1 MKEGIHM
8 KRFTLYLGLNDKDS
22 KTQKIDTLEAYKIVE
37 NMLASMFNGGTIF
50 NAHGVYKHDNGQV
63 VIENTLRIEILEF
76 DNSIIDNVREFV
88 RILKDVFNQESI
100 AVQIEVC
107 NSELW

>member
-1 MKEGIHM
+1 MK
-8 KRFTLYLGLNDKDS
+8 KYTLYLGLNDKDT
-22 KTQKIDTLEAYKIVE
+22 KTQKIDTLEAYKVVE
-37 NMLASMFNGGTIF
+37 NMLASMFDGGTIF
-50 NAHGVYKHDNGQV
+50 NAHGVYKHDNGDI

-76 DNSIIDNVREFV
+76 GDSILEKVREFV
-88 RILKDVFNQESI
+88 RTLKDIFNQESI

>member
-1 MKEGIHM
+1 M
-8 KRFTLYLGLNDKDS
+8 KRYTLYVGLNDKDT
-22 KTQKIDTLEAYKIVE
+22 KTQKIDTIEAYKIVE
-37 NMLASMFNGGTIF
+37 NMLASMFDGGTIF
-50 NAHGVYKHDNGQV
+50 AAKGIYKHDDNTI

-76 DNSIIDNVREFV
+76 DNSIIENVREFV
-88 RILKDVFNQESI
+88 NILKMNFNQESI

>member
-1 MKEGIHM
+1 MRKY
-8 KRFTLYLGLNDKDS
+8 TLYLGLNDKDT
-22 KTQKIDTLEAYKIVE
+22 KTQKIDTLEAYKVVE
-37 NMLASMFNGGTIF
+37 NMLASMFDGGTIF
-50 NAHGVYKHDNGQV
+50 NAHGVYKHDNGDI

-76 DNSIIDNVREFV
+76 DDSILEKVREFV

>member
-1 MKEGIHM
+1 M
-8 KRFTLYLGLNDKDS
+8 KRYTFYLGLNDQHT
-22 KTQKIDTLEAYKIVE
+22 KTQQIDTIEAYKIVS
-37 NMLASMFNGGTIF
+37 NLIAQRFDGGTIF
-50 NAHGVYKHDNGQV
+50 NAQGIYHHNNGDI

-76 DNSIIDNVREFV
+76 DDSIFDNIKSFV
-88 RILKDVFNQESI
+88 STLKEIFNQESI